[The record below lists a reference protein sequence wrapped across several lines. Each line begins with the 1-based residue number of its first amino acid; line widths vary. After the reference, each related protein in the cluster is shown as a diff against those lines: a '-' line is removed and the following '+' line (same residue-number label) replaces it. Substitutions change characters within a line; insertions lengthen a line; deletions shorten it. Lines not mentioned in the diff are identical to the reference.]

1 MATNNSWTEPV
12 VVDQNNPPQYP
23 YNQIQQSESGH
34 SIELDDSPSKERVRI
49 QHRSGT
55 FTEMQPNGDE
65 VHKIY
70 GDGYEIVLKN
80 KNVQIN
86 GQCNITVNGAC
97 VVVIKGDSI
106 MQVDGNVTQKVK
118 GDVTQTVSGT
128 TTIAGKGDI
137 DIASSGN
144 ISLQAQAINIGG
156 KLNVAGGISSTQS
169 ISALGNVEAG
179 LQCYATIGMVTP
191 GYIGAGSPVPLNPIP
206 GWVSGIMVTDIVR
219 TMAMDRI
226 MYDIH
231 YHPVLS
237 KDYGITGFPTP
248 TL

>member
-1 MATNNSWTEPV
+1 MATNSSWTEPV
-12 VVDQNNPPQYP
+12 VVDQNNPPKYP

-34 SIELDDSPSKERVRI
+34 SIELDDSPSKERVRF

-70 GDGYEIVLKN
+70 GDGYEIVLGG

-86 GQCNITVNGAC
+86 GQCNITIDGAC
-97 VVVIKGDSI
+97 VVHIKGDSF

-128 TTIAGKGDI
+128 TTIAGDGDI
-137 DIASSGN
+137 DIASSGD
-144 ISLQAQAINIGG
+144 ISLSAQSVNIDAD
-156 KLNVAGGISSTQS
+156 LNVNGGITSTQS
-169 ISALGNVEAG
+169 ISAVGNVEAG
-179 LQCYATIGMVTP
+179 LQCYATLGMVTP

-206 GWVSGIMVTDIVR
+206 GWISGLMVTDIVR
-219 TMAMDRI
+219 TIAMDRI

-237 KDYGITGFPTP
+237 KDFGITGFPTP

>member
-1 MATNNSWTEPV
+1 
-12 VVDQNNPPQYP
+12 
-23 YNQIQQSESGH
+23 
-34 SIELDDSPSKERVRI
+34 
-49 QHRSGT
+49 
-55 FTEMQPNGDE
+55 
-65 VHKIY
+65 
-70 GDGYEIVLKN
+70 
-80 KNVQIN
+80 
-86 GQCNITVNGAC
+86 
-97 VVVIKGDSI
+97 

-191 GYIGAGSPVPLNPIP
+191 GYIGAGSPIPLNPIP

>member
-1 MATNNSWTEPV
+1 MATNSSWTEPV
-12 VVDQNNPPQYP
+12 IVDQSNPPQYP

-70 GDGYEIVLKN
+70 GDGYEIVLGG

-86 GQCNITVNGAC
+86 GQCNITIDGAC
-97 VVVIKGDSI
+97 VVHIKGDSI

-128 TTIAGKGDI
+128 TTIAGDGDI
-137 DIASSGN
+137 DIASSGD
-144 ISLQAQAINIGG
+144 ISLSAQSVNIDAD
-156 KLNVAGGISSTQS
+156 LNVNGGITSTQS
-169 ISALGNVEAG
+169 ISAVGNVEAG
-179 LQCYATIGMVTP
+179 LQCYATLGMVTP
-191 GYIGAGSPVPLNPIP
+191 GYISAGSPTALNPIP
-206 GWVSGIMVTDIVR
+206 GWVSGMMVTDIVR
-219 TMAMDRI
+219 TLVGDRLI
-226 MYDIH
+226 YDTH
-231 YHPVLS
+231 THQGVHGVTSPPLQ
-237 KDYGITGFPTP
+237 PM
-248 TL
+248 